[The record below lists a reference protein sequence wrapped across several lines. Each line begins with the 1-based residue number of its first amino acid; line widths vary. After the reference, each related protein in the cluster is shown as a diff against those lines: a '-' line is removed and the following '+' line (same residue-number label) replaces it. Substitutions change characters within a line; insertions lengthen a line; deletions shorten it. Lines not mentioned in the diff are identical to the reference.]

1 VDPKPALV
9 RLEEHQS
16 SAGTSPE
23 NVETL
28 VTEQHSPR
36 EIQPSSS
43 AAEIPRVSHDALP
56 LDQTLLASLNTDA
69 SLHDQ
74 YRVDHLYQEDDQNA
88 TGSSSRFELTSQ
100 HILLTLAMDLGPS
113 ELPTQSS
120 YSYFME
126 QVESPILSP
135 FDSFNW
141 RRIKIHVAQ
150 LGFQETS
157 VAISIL
163 AVQALYRAQA
173 DRLPMSHAMSLY
185 QAAATEFE
193 SISRNNT
200 VDFNTVLV
208 VFFLLSLSVV
218 TLPNEDSLV
227 LGGLDGP
234 FVTRLETWILTHNR
248 SPISLRIGAW
258 LQFLDTATKRAG
270 NPGLLPEPVSSLL
283 QRHVMHPPSLSP
295 LEHDLNSAN
304 VLYDIVSAPLFDFYL
319 ELQKISNRVADL
331 SHYRR
336 SRITPTDQAEVTE
349 LSNGLKTH
357 MSSLWEARPGPLRL
371 RPGELRDHLSHTI
384 VDPLIALA
392 GVCMAAYLA
401 EVVALGRTL
410 GDPPFAS
417 PEAIQAMSK
426 IRDLIEG
433 DWNASSGGALNPG
446 YLRPLFVYAIESLSK
461 EETLWAVN
469 RLRQIRSP
477 LSRSDFMASLAESL
491 GEAQRDK
498 GRRVTTKYF
507 CYQTFGVPPP
517 FM

>member
-1 VDPKPALV
+1 MRRQSRAHVDPKPGLM
-9 RLEEHQS
+9 RLEEPQS
-16 SAGTSPE
+16 SARTSPD
-23 NVETL
+23 NVEIL
-28 VTEQHSPR
+28 VAEQHSPG
-36 EIQPSSS
+36 EIQPSPS
-43 AAEIPRVSHDALP
+43 ATEIPRVSHDALP

-74 YRVDHLYQEDDQNA
+74 YRVDHLYQAEDQNA
-88 TGSSSRFELTSQ
+88 TESSSRFELTSQ
-100 HILLTLAMDLGPS
+100 HILLTLAMDLGPT

-126 QVESPILSP
+126 KVESPILCP

-193 SISRNNT
+193 SISRNDT
-200 VDFNTVLV
+200 VDFNIVLA

-218 TLPNEDSLV
+218 TLPNEDSLA
-227 LGGLDGP
+227 LRELDGP

-295 LEHDLNSAN
+295 LEHDQNAAN
-304 VLYDIVSAPLFDFYL
+304 VLYDTVSAPLFDFYL

-349 LSNGLKTH
+349 ISKGLKTH

-371 RPGELRDHLSHTI
+371 QPGELRDNLSPTI
-384 VDPLIALA
+384 ADQLIALA

-417 PEAIQAMSK
+417 TEAIQAMSK
-426 IRDLIEG
+426 MRDLIEG
-433 DWNASSGGALNPG
+433 DWNTSNGGALNPG
-446 YLRPLFVYAIESLSK
+446 YLRPLFVYAIEGLSK

-469 RLRQIRSP
+469 RLRQIKNP
-477 LSRSDFMASLAESL
+477 L
-491 GEAQRDK
+491 
-498 GRRVTTKYF
+498 TN
-507 CYQTFGVPPP
+507 FGDMV
-517 FM
+517 